1 VLNNPVV
8 VASGF
13 KLPYP
18 NYPLTRQLQ
27 QALRPYPQYDQI
39 DSTAGGLNNG
49 HMTFHDFEASLEHR
63 FDRGLFMMVSYTF
76 AKVLSNS
83 GDEGGTGQPAQNQ
96 YNLRAEKAVAAQD
109 TPHNL
114 RISYVYELPIGKG
127 QRLLGNMHP
136 VAEAIFGNWK
146 VSAIHTYVSGTA
158 LGPFSCSQNVFGASG
173 TTPSVGS
180 NNTAQALGTR
190 CSFAPGAGTTIP
202 LVNPAWKSD
211 DSVAFSVP
219 YLNAAAFRVP
229 GTFEYGNTPLRLDYL
244 RGPWTINEDLSI
256 LKNFN
261 LGEKRRFEFRASG
274 SNAFNRHLLP
284 APNLTISGNTFGYI
298 TNPQGNSP
306 RNIQLGL
313 KFYF

>member
-1 VLNNPVV
+1 
-8 VASGF
+8 
-13 KLPYP
+13 
-18 NYPLTRQLQ
+18 
-27 QALRPYPQYDQI
+27 
-39 DSTAGGLNNG
+39 
-49 HMTFHDFEASLEHR
+49 MTFHDLEASLEHR
-63 FDRGLFMMVSYTF
+63 FDHGLYMMVSYTF
-76 AKVLSNS
+76 AKILSNS
-83 GDEGGTGQPAQNQ
+83 SDEGGTGQPAQNQ
-96 YNLRAEKAVAAQD
+96 YNLRAEKAVAAAD

-114 RISYVYELPIGKG
+114 RISYVYDLPIGKG
-127 QRLLGNMHP
+127 NRFLSNMHP
-136 VAEAIFGNWK
+136 VVEAIFGNWK

-202 LVNPAWKSD
+202 LVNPNWKSD
-211 DSVAFSVP
+211 NSVAYSIP

-229 GTFEYGNTPLRLDYL
+229 NTFEYGNMALRLDYL

-261 LGEKRRFEFRASG
+261 VGEKRRFEFRASA
-274 SNAFNRHLLP
+274 SNALNRVLLP
-284 APNLTISGNTFGYI
+284 NPNLSISSNTFGYF
-298 TNPQGNSP
+298 TSPQGNSP